1 MCLFPRVWYNIMK
14 IDMSILIE
22 QLQNFFIF
30 ILIGFLSVKFGL
42 LTKELHEK
50 LSTIIMRL
58 IIPALLI
65 STMGNSV
72 GSDSIKLILPILV
85 CGFLLVGFLMFIGY
99 AISKLLKL
107 KGDKAK
113 VHIAV
118 STFGSLGF
126 FGIPL
131 VTELLGP
138 IGTMAFGIFSI
149 VDNITI
155 WTLGLMLSSGGS
167 TGKINDS
174 KSNLILVGKKLM
186 NPCTVSVFLGIMLL
200 VFRIPINKTV
210 LRSITTIGSCA
221 SPLAL
226 IYVGGSIAYVNIK
239 GFYRYWSI
247 AFIIISKMILVPI
260 LVYFIFD
267 RVNANDIIKLSMT
280 LIASLPSSSMFSLMA
295 KENGSEYV
303 EYAIYAA
310 IITVCMSIFTIPFVV
325 NIISS

>member
-1 MCLFPRVWYNIMK
+1 MCLFPRVWYDIMK
-14 IDMSILIE
+14 IDMNILIE
-22 QLQNFFIF
+22 QLQNFFIL
-30 ILIGFLSVKFGL
+30 ILIGFFSVKFGL

-72 GSDSIKLILPILV
+72 ASDSINLILPILIY
-85 CGFLLVGFLMFIGY
+85 GFMLVGFLALIGY
-99 AISKLLKL
+99 VISKLLNL

-155 WTLGLMLSSGGS
+155 WTLGLILSSGGS
-167 TGKINDS
+167 TDKTHDF
-174 KSNLILVGKKLM
+174 KSNLMLVGKKMM
-186 NPCTVSVFLGIMLL
+186 NPCTVSVFLGVMLL
-200 VFRIPINKTV
+200 IFRIPINKTV
-210 LRSITTIGSCA
+210 MSAITTIGRCA

-226 IYVGGSIAYVNIK
+226 IYIGGSIASVNIK
-239 GFYRYWSI
+239 GIYKYWPI
-247 AFIIISKMILVPI
+247 FFIIISKMIIVPL
-260 LVYFIFD
+260 LVYFILD
-267 RVNANDIIKLSMT
+267 KANVTDLIKLSMT
-280 LIASLPSSSMFSLMA
+280 LIASLPSSSMFSIMA
-295 KENGSEYV
+295 KENGSEAV

-310 IITVCMSIFTIPFVV
+310 IITVCISIFTIPFVV
-325 NIISS
+325 RIIS